1 LNTQFYSIMKNLFG
15 SAALALISLSQCG
28 LVIASFSGAFLNA
41 SKPHHRR
48 LVNHKHHHVERLSG
62 SEDDLEALGAASFL
76 TASAD
81 EAGHTVVRP
90 TAGGEPDEIQFGLY
104 AKNFYGADLKTN
116 TFRMD
121 LVLSYVWQDARV
133 AKVVPAGLERVV
145 LSASQAAAKVWTPM
159 MAVTNRDMGA
169 YNRISAEVQI
179 LKSGQVEMVERV
191 QVKAAN
197 NFELNNY
204 PFDVQDFRV
213 KIAST
218 KYMVDDLVLKPSS
231 ADGVSGI
238 NDGLVDGTSY
248 EMQSWSTSAYE
259 EADGNLVKSRGML
272 QILVSRNLEKYSQDH
287 LVPTAISLMISW
299 AVFYFPFATP
309 FITPRLML
317 SIITLLTFTNL
328 MIKSNKQLPGAAP
341 FNWNDLFN
349 QFVQTLMFLTIVLNV
364 ASEICFHQFKA
375 EALARQINHE
385 AKVLIPA
392 FSITVITC
400 ILCFGSYH
408 IMTLHHA
415 TMFTQFLVL
424 SVCGSYAYWCMVR
437 LKAENVA
444 NTPRK
449 DAGGV

>member
-1 LNTQFYSIMKNLFG
+1 
-15 SAALALISLSQCG
+15 
-28 LVIASFSGAFLNA
+28 
-41 SKPHHRR
+41 
-48 LVNHKHHHVERLSG
+48 
-62 SEDDLEALGAASFL
+62 
-76 TASAD
+76 
-81 EAGHTVVRP
+81 
-90 TAGGEPDEIQFGLY
+90 
-104 AKNFYGADLKTN
+104 
-116 TFRMD
+116 MD

-133 AKVVPAGLERVV
+133 AKVVPEGLERVV

-159 MAVTNRDMGA
+159 MAVTNREMGA

-197 NFELNNY
+197 NFELNNH

-218 KYMVDDLVLKPSS
+218 KYMIDDLVLKPSS
-231 ADGVSGI
+231 ADGVSGV

-248 EMQSWSTSAYE
+248 EMQSWSTTAYE

-272 QILVSRNLEKYSQDH
+272 QILVSRNLEKYRQDH
-287 LVPTAISLMISW
+287 LVPTAISFMISW

-349 QFVQTLMFLTIVLNV
+349 QFVQTLMFLTIILNV

-392 FSITVITC
+392 FSITVISC
-400 ILCFGSYH
+400 ILGFGSYH

-415 TMFTQFLVL
+415 TIFTQFLL
-424 SVCGSYAYWCMVR
+424 FSVCG
-437 LKAENVA
+437 
-444 NTPRK
+444 
-449 DAGGV
+449 